1 MTEALNRRLHLLY
14 RLIEDSG
21 LYINLNHDIRFR
33 EQKEIPLNLNETE
46 TIVIAEESYNSPL
59 LLALLTAVLRNGTMI
74 LYGSPGSGKTTSAEF
89 VGAFVHGTLL
99 EETFGDG
106 RGDFKVMEAIHEAT
120 IHGHHELTEE
130 KMIGRPHLGKLMR
143 DGEEDIIPRKFM
155 LSPFRMVD
163 EVNRL
168 TPGRT
173 NNLLEMM
180 DRGFSV
186 YGDSKIYAAEGA
198 TFLTANFRDVA
209 SSDLTPP
216 FLDRIDVGVFAP
228 TLNPYFLEMA
238 QGGEDR
244 KLTGDEEA
252 YVAHLRSEIGVEL
265 TSSDFET
272 IRREIAEVE
281 VEPEALYILYN
292 FISELNGC
300 ALASPDIERKNKG
313 FAWFVKPPILC
324 AQVDDGGM
332 AGGGHLGGCHYHNT
346 ENICYKTE
354 NEVSV
359 RAGKT
364 IERYAKALAWFRG
377 REKAGLEEVE
387 AVLGQPAPAGLLQR
401 FFLQGEGELGAVGE
415 AFQELLPV
423 LLGQGEIPQLFVFQG
438 FPGQLI
444 GLGII
449 VFQRLGHAPVE
460 AVLQDAVALA
470 DHQLPQ
476 VALVVGHQHPDGP
489 PHRGTTTRN
498 RLPRPGRDVTSIR
511 PPWSVT
517 MPWAMASPRPVPCPG
532 GLVVKNGSKM
542 REATSAG
549 IPGPSSQTS
558 KTTPPSAVRPVR
570 MPMWPSA
577 SPAARRAACDSM
589 ACSALTSRLSTTC
602 WSWSVS

>member
-1 MTEALNRRLHLLY
+1 MTELSQKMRDIY
-14 RLIEDSG
+14 RAIEESG
-21 LYINLNHDIRFR
+21 LYINLNHDVRFR
-33 EQKEIPLNLNETE
+33 EKKEIPLNLNETE
-46 TIVIAEESYNSPL
+46 RIILAEESYNSPL
-59 LLALLTAVLRNGTMI
+59 LFALLTSVLRNGTMI

-106 RGDFKVMEAIHEAT
+106 QSDFRVMESIHEAT
-120 IHGHHELTEE
+120 IHGHQELTEE

-143 DGEEDIIPRKFM
+143 EGEEDIIPRKFV

-216 FLDRIDVGVFAP
+216 FLDRLDVGVFAP

-238 QGGEDR
+238 GGGEDR

-252 YVAHLRSEIGVEL
+252 YVSRLRREMGVKISGSDLVTMRSEI
-265 TSSDFET
+265 
-272 IRREIAEVE
+272 AAVE

-292 FISELNGC
+292 FVSELNGC

-313 FAWFVKPPILC
+313 FAWFVKPPVLC
-324 AQVDDGGM
+324 AQVDDGGFS
-332 AGGGHLGGCHYHNT
+332 GGGHMGGCHYHNT
-346 ENICYKTE
+346 DNICYKTE

-377 REKAGLEEVE
+377 RDKAGLEEVE
-387 AVLGQPAPAGLLQR
+387 AVVPYVLWFKLIPTDRAWAEHPEFMNDRIAMVEDLFTTSRNHYLKSRRVIKTLDGVL
-401 FFLQGEGELGAVGE
+401 ELYE
-415 AFQELLPV
+415 RSLNN
-423 LLGQGEIPQLFVFQG
+423 
-438 FPGQLI
+438 
-444 GLGII
+444 
-449 VFQRLGHAPVE
+449 E
-460 AVLQDAVALA
+460 AVDPELVLE
-470 DHQLPQ
+470 
-476 VALVVGHQHPDGP
+476 ALVSLKSYD
-489 PHRGTTTRN
+489 
-498 RLPRPGRDVTSIR
+498 
-511 PPWSVT
+511 
-517 MPWAMASPRPVPCPG
+517 
-532 GLVVKNGSKM
+532 
-542 REATSAG
+542 
-549 IPGPSSQTS
+549 
-558 KTTPPSAVRPVR
+558 
-570 MPMWPSA
+570 
-577 SPAARRAACDSM
+577 SPAKYPIATMLRQVYREI
-589 ACSALTSRLSTTC
+589 SREISG
-602 WSWSVS
+602 

>member
-1 MTEALNRRLHLLY
+1 MSELNQKLRRIY
-14 RLIEDSG
+14 QAIEDSG
-21 LYINLNHDIRFR
+21 LYINLNHDVRFH
-33 EQKEIPLNLNETE
+33 EKKEVPLNLNETE
-46 TIVIAEESYNSPL
+46 SIVLAEESYNSPL
-59 LLALLTAVLRNGTMI
+59 LFALLTAVLRNGTMI
-74 LYGSPGSGKTTSAEF
+74 LYGSPGSGKTTSAEY

-106 RGDFKVMEAIHEAT
+106 QGGFKVMEAIHEAT

-252 YVAHLRSEIGVEL
+252 YVAHLRGEIGVEITARDL
-265 TSSDFET
+265 ET
-272 IRREIAEVE
+272 MRGEIAAVE
-281 VEPEALYILYN
+281 VEAEALYILYN

-313 FAWFVKPPILC
+313 FAWFVKPPVLC
-324 AQVDDGGM
+324 SQVDDGG
-332 AGGGHLGGCHYHNT
+332 AGGGGHLGGCHYHNT

-359 RAGKT
+359 RGQDHRALRQGPGLVPGAGQGRAGGSGGGGPVRALVQAHPHRPRLGRAPGVH
-364 IERYAKALAWFRG
+364 ERPHRPGAGPLRHLAQPLPQEPAHDQDPRRGPGALRAGAAEPRG
-377 REKAGLEEVE
+377 RSRARPRGPGLPEE
-387 AVLGQPAPAGLLQR
+387 LR
-401 FFLQGEGELGAVGE
+401 
-415 AFQELLPV
+415 
-423 LLGQGEIPQLFVFQG
+423 
-438 FPGQLI
+438 FPGQ
-444 GLGII
+444 
-449 VFQRLGHAPVE
+449 VSHRHHAAPGVPGAGE
-460 AVLQDAVALA
+460 
-470 DHQLPQ
+470 
-476 VALVVGHQHPDGP
+476 
-489 PHRGTTTRN
+489 GT
-498 RLPRPGRDVTSIR
+498 P
-511 PPWSVT
+511 
-517 MPWAMASPRPVPCPG
+517 
-532 GLVVKNGSKM
+532 
-542 REATSAG
+542 E
-549 IPGPSSQTS
+549 
-558 KTTPPSAVRPVR
+558 VR
-570 MPMWPSA
+570 
-577 SPAARRAACDSM
+577 
-589 ACSALTSRLSTTC
+589 
-602 WSWSVS
+602 

>member
-1 MTEALNRRLHLLY
+1 MTSTQSVELRGIY
-14 RLIEDSG
+14 RAIEESG
-21 LYINLNHDIRFR
+21 LYINLNHDVRFR
-33 EQKEIPLNLNETE
+33 EKREVPLNLNETE
-46 TIVIAEESYNSPL
+46 SIVLAEETYNSPL
-59 LLALLTAVLRNGTMI
+59 LFALLTAVLRNGTMI

-89 VGAFVHGTLL
+89 VGAFVHGSLL

-106 RGDFKVMEAIHEAT
+106 RDDFRVMEAIHEAT
-120 IHGHHELTEE
+120 IHGHQELTEE

-143 DGEEDIIPRKFM
+143 EGEEDIIPRKFV

-228 TLNPYFLEMA
+228 TLNPYFLDMA
-238 QGGEDR
+238 AGGEDR

-252 YVAHLRSEIGVEL
+252 YVAHLRRELDIEFGSE
-265 TSSDFET
+265 DFEI
-272 IRREIAEVE
+272 IRGEIAEVE
-281 VEPEALYILYN
+281 MEPEARYVLYN

-300 ALASPDIERKNKG
+300 ALASTDIERKSKG

-324 AQVDDGGM
+324 AQVDDGG
-332 AGGGHLGGCHYHNT
+332 APGEGHLGGCHYHNT

-377 REKAGLEEVE
+377 GNTATIEEVE
-387 AVLGQPAPAGLLQR
+387 AVVPYVLWFKLIPTDRAWAVQPEFMNDRIALVQNLFDTSRNHYLKSRRVIKTLDGVL
-401 FFLQGEGELGAVGE
+401 ELYEKAVQNE
-415 AFQELLPV
+415 
-423 LLGQGEIPQLFVFQG
+423 
-438 FPGQLI
+438 
-444 GLGII
+444 
-449 VFQRLGHAPVE
+449 PVE
-460 AVLQDAVALA
+460 PDLILQALVSLKNYDSPAKYPIATMLRQGYREVLQEI
-470 DHQLPQ
+470 Q
-476 VALVVGHQHPDGP
+476 
-489 PHRGTTTRN
+489 
-498 RLPRPGRDVTSIR
+498 
-511 PPWSVT
+511 
-517 MPWAMASPRPVPCPG
+517 
-532 GLVVKNGSKM
+532 
-542 REATSAG
+542 E
-549 IPGPSSQTS
+549 
-558 KTTPPSAVRPVR
+558 
-570 MPMWPSA
+570 
-577 SPAARRAACDSM
+577 
-589 ACSALTSRLSTTC
+589 
-602 WSWSVS
+602 

>member
-1 MTEALNRRLHLLY
+1 MSGLNEKLRAIY
-14 RLIEDSG
+14 RAIEDSG
-21 LYINLNHDIRFR
+21 LYINLNHDVRFH
-33 EQKEIPLNLNETE
+33 EKKEVALNLNETE
-46 TIVIAEESYNSPL
+46 SIVLAEESYNSPL
-59 LLALLTAVLRNGTMI
+59 LFALLTSVLRNGTMI

-99 EETFGDG
+99 RETFGDG
-106 RGDFKVMEAIHEAT
+106 SGDFKVMEAIHEAT

-143 DGEEDIIPRKFM
+143 DGEEEIIPRKFM

-186 YGDSKIYAAEGA
+186 YGDTKIYAAEGA

-238 QGGEDR
+238 GGGEDR

-252 YVAHLRSEIGVEL
+252 LVSRLRKEIGVEL
-265 TSSDFET
+265 TAQDFEA
-272 IRREIAEVE
+272 IRREIASVE
-281 VEPEALYILYN
+281 IEPEALYILYN

-300 ALASPDIERKNKG
+300 ALASPDIERKSKG
-313 FAWFVKPPILC
+313 FAWFVKPPVLC

-377 REKAGLEEVE
+377 KERAGLEDVE
-387 AVLGQPAPAGLLQR
+387 AVVPY
-401 FFLQGEGELGAVGE
+401 
-415 AFQELLPV
+415 V
-423 LLGQGEIPQLFVFQG
+423 LWFKLIPTDRAWAERPEFMNDRIALVKDLFETSRNHY
-438 FPGQLI
+438 LKSRRMI
-444 GLGII
+444 KTLD
-449 VFQRLGHAPVE
+449 
-460 AVLQDAVALA
+460 AVLDLYERAVHGEKVDPEMVLEALQSLKSYDSPA
-470 DHQLPQ
+470 KYPIATMLRQ
-476 VALVVGHQHPDGP
+476 VY
-489 PHRGTTTRN
+489 
-498 RLPRPGRDVTSIR
+498 
-511 PPWSVT
+511 
-517 MPWAMASPRPVPCPG
+517 
-532 GLVVKNGSKM
+532 
-542 REATSAG
+542 RELERQSAG
-549 IPGPSSQTS
+549 
-558 KTTPPSAVRPVR
+558 REF
-570 MPMWPSA
+570 
-577 SPAARRAACDSM
+577 
-589 ACSALTSRLSTTC
+589 
-602 WSWSVS
+602 